1 MKRTSNPSQ
10 WGTILANLFEGAHA
24 AVHPPGKF
32 RWHSAAGEHHDTW
45 KEHSSQALAID
56 VFGTLQVCD
65 ERDVILDRIATELGL
80 PTGGPWQVTLEWH
93 DPDNLLHEKQPTWVD
108 AVAQSPNTLIFF
120 ECKFTESDGGTCSQT
135 GQRKGEARCNGSYM
149 WQINSANGQEGRC
162 ILTTKGIHYWEV
174 IPTIFDYDANESY
187 FQCPFR
193 GSWFQWMRNLTVC
206 KAAAQKAG
214 LKPAVVVV
222 YADAP
227 GLPMAAR
234 VKSEEWDKLKGRLQ
248 PRAITFEAMS
258 FQTLLT
264 LAREALP
271 ANETLTE
278 LEAWVQGKISRVSQ
292 RIMER
297 KSRPFG

>member
-1 MKRTSNPSQ
+1 M
-10 WGTILANLFEGAHA
+10 
-24 AVHPPGKF
+24 
-32 RWHSAAGEHHDTW
+32 
-45 KEHSSQALAID
+45 
-56 VFGTLQVCD
+56 
-65 ERDVILDRIATELGL
+65 
-80 PTGGPWQVTLEWH
+80 TLEWH

-108 AVAQSPNTLIFF
+108 AVAQSPHTIIFF

-135 GQRKGEARCNGSYM
+135 GQRKGESQCNGSYM
-149 WQINSANGQEGRC
+149 WQTNSANGQEGRC
-162 ILTTKGIHYWEV
+162 LLTTKGIRYWEV

-193 GSWFQWMRNLTVC
+193 GSWFQWMRNLIVC

-227 GLPMAAR
+227 GLPMATR
-234 VKSEEWDKLKGRLQ
+234 VKSEEWEKLNGRLQ
-248 PRAITFEAMS
+248 PSAITFEAMS

-271 ANETLTE
+271 NHSTLVE

-292 RIMER
+292 KIMER